1 MNDDYSSLI
10 TQQTYVYEGLK
21 EVRETVNAL
30 DIVDLEDLFNSG
42 TAYGD
47 LEFDK
52 RMLAAAL
59 LAHRSITVLR
69 LMLLQRQNIHSKYD
83 ELAATA
89 LNSVDDIENYL
100 GGRTV
105 VSLLEE
111 IKMFQHLAAEFE
123 ANEATQ

>member
-83 ELAATA
+83 KLAATA

>member
-83 ELAATA
+83 KLAATA

-100 GGRTV
+100 GGRTG